1 MKVYFTEKFKEI
13 LKSPDRYIE
22 IGKFR
27 LGSYSQ
33 SVKKLSDI
41 DWRYM
46 NQRDSG
52 RSPTDGYYQFSSI
65 LSDSVLTLNMEIP
78 SYDIGLLNEEYYK
91 LVYAVY
97 TDLMTSENG
106 IAFILCGDTFF
117 NSESMLEILPL
128 RLSRDKNII
137 TVSNFNPQCL
147 IKLSSDEDTQF
158 LEGPGLGKYYNIYS
172 APEIG
177 ETEKDT
183 RYVSLLSYDSYLLEK
198 KSQDDYDHLET
209 IFINKFGI
217 KIY

>member
-1 MKVYFTEKFKEI
+1 MKVYFTEEFKEI

-117 NSESMLEILPL
+117 N
-128 RLSRDKNII
+128 
-137 TVSNFNPQCL
+137 
-147 IKLSSDEDTQF
+147 
-158 LEGPGLGKYYNIYS
+158 
-172 APEIG
+172 
-177 ETEKDT
+177 
-183 RYVSLLSYDSYLLEK
+183 
-198 KSQDDYDHLET
+198 
-209 IFINKFGI
+209 
-217 KIY
+217 